1 MPYRHEEMKQSPMQ
15 KFVEGQKVDFNI
27 DHLSKQQIA
36 AFDWMQKEH
45 VSKKNGEPLDV
56 ATNIFSEFET
66 KIFKAPRVRDNITGK
81 RVLFTKKLEVM
92 NEEFD
97 TYIGAL
103 IADMIFKQY
112 LQRKRKRENLECIE
126 SDANS
131 RLAREM
137 IAELNRT
144 EHLVYVE

>member
-1 MPYRHEEMKQSPMQ
+1 
-15 KFVEGQKVDFNI
+15 
-27 DHLSKQQIA
+27 
-36 AFDWMQKEH
+36 MQKEH

-103 IADMIFKQY
+103 IADMIFK
-112 LQRKRKRENLECIE
+112 
-126 SDANS
+126 
-131 RLAREM
+131 
-137 IAELNRT
+137 
-144 EHLVYVE
+144 